1 MYVKSVLSPFVDF
14 CRLFTCLCRL
24 LSTFVDFCRLSVTF
38 SNTLLAGNLL
48 GLIDFGVHFLAFGFL
63 IFGCWILRR
72 GVPRNWGVEP
82 MTETSNF
89 EQAREEIARKAIGPL
104 EVQPLVLFLLV
115 QKEELRHLEEN
126 HE

>member
-1 MYVKSVLSPFVDF
+1 M
-14 CRLFTCLCRL
+14 
-24 LSTFVDFCRLSVTF
+24 
-38 SNTLLAGNLL
+38 
-48 GLIDFGVHFLAFGFL
+48 
-63 IFGCWILRR
+63 
-72 GVPRNWGVEP
+72 PRNWGVEP

-104 EVQPLVLFLLV
+104 EVQPLVLFLLI

>member
-1 MYVKSVLSPFVDF
+1 MISRVFATSGP
-14 CRLFTCLCRL
+14 
-24 LSTFVDFCRLSVTF
+24 
-38 SNTLLAGNLL
+38 
-48 GLIDFGVHFLAFGFL
+48 HFK
-63 IFGCWILRR
+63 WILRR